1 MEDPAQ
7 TGHGKYSP
15 GTGRFFYTFDFNPPG
30 KFRMDIYSKKDRWK
44 IYLGI
49 GGALIIAISLF
60 YTNYLAQK
68 LGQEE
73 RRKVESW
80 VLAQEQLND
89 TTKNLT
95 DLTLHLQVLESN
107 KTIPVILVNDRGGID
122 FAANFPNG
130 LDTSETFLLE
140 EVEKLQSGGFQPIQG
155 FAYQVY
161 YKESTLLRQLRFF
174 PFIQLLLIAGFVF
187 LGYLGFSSA
196 RRAEQNRVWV
206 GMAKETAHQ
215 LGTPISAIVAW
226 IDHLRESRAED
237 VEVQEVL
244 NELGNDVKRLEL
256 IAERF
261 SKIGSLP
268 ALETVSVSRE
278 LDKARA
284 YMQRRAPRKV
294 VFDFPDPDEQAAP
307 ALMNAPLF
315 AWVIENLLRNAL
327 DAMGSE
333 GTIRARIYDENHFT
347 CLDLSDTG
355 KGIPA
360 GKFQTV
366 FKPGFTTKKR
376 GWGLGLSLAKRII
389 EEYHHGKIFVKSSEE
404 GKGTT
409 FCIKLPKAP
418 AMPDAQPKPQAMRS

>member
-1 MEDPAQ
+1 
-7 TGHGKYSP
+7 
-15 GTGRFFYTFDFNPPG
+15 
-30 KFRMDIYSKKDRWK
+30 MDIYSKKDRWK
-44 IYLGI
+44 IYLGV

-60 YTNYLAQK
+60 YTNYLARK
-68 LGQEE
+68 LGEEE

-89 TTKNLT
+89 TTKT
-95 DLTLHLQVLESN
+95 ISDLTLHLQVLESN

-130 LDTSETFLLE
+130 LDTAEAYLLE
-140 EVEKLQSGGFQPIQG
+140 EVEKLQAGGFEPIEG
-155 FAYQVY
+155 FAYEVY
-161 YKESTLLRQLRFF
+161 YKESTLLRQLRYF
-174 PFIQLLLIAGFVF
+174 PFVQLLLIAGFVF
-187 LGYLGFSSA
+187 LGYLGFSSS

-226 IDHLRESRAED
+226 IDHLRESRPED
-237 VEVQEVL
+237 GEVQEILHEL
-244 NELGNDVKRLEL
+244 NKDVKRLEL

-268 ALETVSVSRE
+268 ALEPTYISSE
-278 LDKARA
+278 LEKART
-284 YMQRRAPRKV
+284 YMERRAPKKV
-294 VFDFPDPDEQAAP
+294 VFDFPEPGSEGAVAR
-307 ALMNAPLF
+307 MNAPLF

-327 DAMGSE
+327 DAMGGE
-333 GTIRARIYDENHFT
+333 GAIRAHIYEEGNYT

-355 KGIPA
+355 KGIPS
-360 GKFQTV
+360 GKFNTV

-409 FCIKLPKAP
+409 FTIKLPKAGRQEV
-418 AMPDAQPKPQAMRS
+418 AELRQVKLEG